1 MVSLLTPV
9 AATQMFPYPHP
20 MSSDSLQSSSSEKLT
35 TDSADSCLPIPY
47 DEPTWVQSE
56 VPTPDRPFHFTP
68 SVSSSARTQYNGDDC
83 SWMFPEE
90 LVGAPAPL
98 NSTQSPMD
106 VSPTLQAVY
115 APSTHSASRTSNVD
129 LPRITEHETWNLTA
143 SDNDIESRESTY
155 RSTPSPSQHQ
165 FINSPSVLPT
175 RILRRSS
182 SDALS
187 NQQGGKPNGRS
198 KPSSPCEDPTPP
210 KRRRSYSGVPEKKS
224 PPIDNDPDLKDDAV
238 VREPRA
244 KSTLKP
250 SGKAPHSIV
259 ERRYRENLNTRMTQ
273 LDLMLT
279 AIHDRTRK
287 AGDLDVGPR
296 HTEMAGRTRKA
307 DVLSDAIRYVKQA
320 DIDGASKSKEIDFL
334 KLRIAALEKLVHSVT
349 APF

>member
-9 AATQMFPYPHP
+9 AATQMFPYPHS
-20 MSSDSLQSSSSEKLT
+20 MSSDSLQSSPSEKLIN
-35 TDSADSCLPIPY
+35 DSANSYLPTPY

-56 VPTPDRPFHFTP
+56 VPTPDRPFPFTP
-68 SVSSSARTQYNGDDC
+68 SVSSTAPTQYNGDDC
-83 SWMFPEE
+83 SWMYPEE
-90 LVGAPAPL
+90 LVGAPVPL
-98 NSTQSPMD
+98 ESMQSPLD
-106 VSPTLQAVY
+106 VSPTLQTY
-115 APSTHSASRTSNVD
+115 DSAPNTHSTRRTSNVD

-143 SDNDIESRESTY
+143 LDNDIENRESTY
-155 RSTPSPSQHQ
+155 QSTPSPSQHQ
-165 FINSPSVLPT
+165 FINSPSVFPT

-198 KPSSPCEDPTPP
+198 RPSSSCEDPTPP
-210 KRRRSYSGVPEKKS
+210 KRRRSYSGGPEKKS
-224 PPIDNDPDLKDDAV
+224 PLNEDDAV

-244 KSTLKP
+244 KSTLK
-250 SGKAPHSIV
+250 SLGKAPHSIV
-259 ERRYRENLNTRMTQ
+259 ERRYRENLNTRMNQ

-296 HTEMAGRTRKA
+296 HTEMAGKTRKA

-320 DIDGASKSKEIDFL
+320 DLEGASKTKEIDFL